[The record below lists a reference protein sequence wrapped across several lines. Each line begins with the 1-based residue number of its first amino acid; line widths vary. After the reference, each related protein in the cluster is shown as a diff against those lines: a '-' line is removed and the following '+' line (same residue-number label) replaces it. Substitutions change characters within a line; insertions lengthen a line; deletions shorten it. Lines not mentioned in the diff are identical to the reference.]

1 MFEHPMSTRMGQDH
15 GFQLTFIDEE
25 SSLVGSDACIA
36 PATDTKPLD
45 TPAEN
50 RHRAQSGDDVP
61 TVLVDAAGAASN
73 GLSAPRFGKEQEEAI
88 GTFADLF
95 CGIGGF
101 HYAAEDLGLR
111 CVFACD
117 IDEHAQSQYAHNFG
131 INPSGDIAGVPIEL
145 IPDHDLLCAGFPC
158 QPFSII
164 GNRAGMDDARGTL
177 IYEIARILRGK
188 QPKGFV
194 LENVKQ
200 IATHDRGRTKDR
212 IITALE
218 QEGYVCEHTVLNAID
233 FGLPQKRERFIIVG
247 FRDGEA
253 LGRFQWPE
261 PQGPYAPLAKILEA
275 SVDQR
280 YFVSERIRKSRH
292 AKHTATVTPSIWHEN
307 KGGNVNSHPF
317 SCALRAGASYNYLLV
332 NGERRLTPREQLRLQ
347 GFPDSF
353 EVIGSDNQIRKQ
365 TGNAVPVPMVRAV
378 MKEFLRAT
386 G

>member
-1 MFEHPMSTRMGQDH
+1 MLEHPMSTRMGQDH

-25 SSLVGSDACIA
+25 SRLVGSDACIA
-36 PATDTKPLD
+36 PSTGTKPLD
-45 TPAEN
+45 APAEN
-50 RHRAQSGDDVP
+50 RHRAQSGDNVP
-61 TVLVDAAGAASN
+61 VALVDEACAAPN
-73 GLSAPRFGKEQEEAI
+73 GLSAQRLGKEQEEAV

-200 IATHDRGRTKDR
+200 IATHDRGRTKNR

-218 QEGYVCEHTVLNAID
+218 QEGYVCEHTVLNAIN

-247 FRDGEA
+247 FRDSEA
-253 LGRFQWPE
+253 LGRFQWPQ
-261 PQGPYAPLAKILEA
+261 PQETYAPLTEILE
-275 SVDQR
+275 SNVDQR
-280 YFVSERIRKSRH
+280 YFVSERIRKSRK

-353 EVIGSDNQIRKQ
+353 EVTGSDNQIRKQ